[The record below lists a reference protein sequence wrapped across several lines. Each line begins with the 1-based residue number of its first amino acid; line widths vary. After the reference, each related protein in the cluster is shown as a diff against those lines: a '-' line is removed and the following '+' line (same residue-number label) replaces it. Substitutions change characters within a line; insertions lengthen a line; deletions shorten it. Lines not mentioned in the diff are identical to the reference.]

1 MIQRPVLDLTWHRLL
16 SFKNTRRL
24 QILSAYSLVI
34 QSIRT
39 FMWQNL
45 RQVFTKMIQ
54 NTNQQQYFAKL
65 RLDT

>member
-1 MIQRPVLDLTWHRLL
+1 MIQRPVLDLTRDWL
-16 SFKNTRRL
+16 SNVKNTRRY

-54 NTNQQQYFAKL
+54 NTNQQQYSAKL